1 VNAVDHG
8 KGGLAKCDARRQ
20 PALPVSIDGN
30 LGVFRVWVARTHVI
44 PVTAR
49 AEDLMAKV

>member
-1 VNAVDHG
+1 ME
-8 KGGLAKCDARRQ
+8 KGVLRSAMLADSLRYPFR
-20 PALPVSIDGN
+20 DGN
-30 LGVFRVWVARTHVI
+30 LGVFRVWVVRTHVI